1 MASSNIPAALAQVDD
16 QKNAETCS
24 LFAISKAVCNGFEM
38 DKFFPGYLDFDQGR
52 ITTGLLC
59 QINDAVSIAIN
70 IMGKVFISFFHIK
83 IKSAHIFAEIREV
96 NISIR
101 AYLFLESFES

>member
-1 MASSNIPAALAQVDD
+1 MASSNIPATPAQVDG

-70 IMGKVFISFFHIK
+70 IMGKVSIVFARKKMQSRHIPE
-83 IKSAHIFAEIREV
+83 IKGKGQIH
-96 NISIR
+96 
-101 AYLFLESFES
+101 

>member
-1 MASSNIPAALAQVDD
+1 MKSSNIPAASAQVDN

-38 DKFFPGYLDFDQGR
+38 DKFFPGYLDFDQKS

-59 QINDAVSIAIN
+59 QINDAVSIEIIN
-70 IMGKVFISFFHIK
+70 MLWGIFQFLVNKIQYLTNITKK
-83 IKSAHIFAEIREV
+83 IKEV
-96 NISIR
+96 SKKWIG
-101 AYLFLESFES
+101 

>member
-52 ITTGLLC
+52 ITTGLLG
-59 QINDAVSIAIN
+59 QINDAVSIAIDSKK
-70 IMGKVFISFFHIK
+70 KVFVFFVI
-83 IKSAHIFAEIREV
+83 
-96 NISIR
+96 
-101 AYLFLESFES
+101 ESFHRSNQFHFAGY

>member
-1 MASSNIPAALAQVDD
+1 MTSSNLPAAFAQVDD

-38 DKFFPGYLDFDQGR
+38 DKFFPGYLDFDQKS
-52 ITTGLLC
+52 ITTGLLG

-70 IMGKVFISFFHIK
+70 IMGMVPIAFAHKKIQSRHNPK
-83 IKSAHIFAEIREV
+83 IKGKGQIH
-96 NISIR
+96 
-101 AYLFLESFES
+101 